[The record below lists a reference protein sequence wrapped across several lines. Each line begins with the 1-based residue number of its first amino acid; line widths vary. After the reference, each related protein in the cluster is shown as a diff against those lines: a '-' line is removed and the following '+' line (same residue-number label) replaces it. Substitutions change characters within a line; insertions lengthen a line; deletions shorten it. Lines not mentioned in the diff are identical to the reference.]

1 MSFIYNSV
9 KCEVRKLFFLKK
21 RMKNQFRYLFLQ
33 KFYKITALMI
43 LKIEFEN
50 FFSIKER
57 IRIDFRAANI
67 NTALARE
74 LGHNVMDW
82 NGVPILKSIG
92 LFGPNASGKSNILKA
107 INFCCRM
114 ILDSHLNNEGAI
126 FNFEPFK
133 FDGWQDKPSKF
144 LIDFVCDNV
153 EYEYSFEL
161 TKDRILA
168 ESLYHYPVGRR
179 AKIFVRDAD
188 NKYSFGTSVI
198 NKPTDV
204 VLNTSDKNLY
214 LSRASS
220 MNRELA
226 QRLYRYFMNQFLLG
240 LVNVNEMM
248 VLDSFNTY
256 KKVIL
261 KALEICDSDII
272 AIEARKEQIYAPA
285 AVAGQV
291 ELKLVDVLK
300 FKTFHRNQKDVMFDL
315 DMEES
320 DGTRKLFQTLL
331 RLLDVVKNRKGIMMD
346 EFDMGLHTRLAD
358 FILDLIHASEGS
370 QLLFSSH
377 NTNLIDVKRLRRDQI
392 VFVNKTEDGATEVYS
407 LYDFKDFRENMDAEK
422 GYIQGRFDAVPYI
435 DSSVESIK
443 QLLAE

>member
-1 MSFIYNSV
+1 MQE
-9 KCEVRKLFFLKK
+9 K
-21 RMKNQFRYLFLQ
+21 
-33 KFYKITALMI
+33 YKTSTKMI

-50 FFSIKER
+50 FFSIRDKV
-57 IRIDFRAANI
+57 RIDFRAANI

-82 NGVPILKSIG
+82 NGVPVLKSVG

-107 INFCCRM
+107 IDFCCRM
-114 ILDSHLNNEGAI
+114 ILNSHLYNEGTV

-133 FDGWQDKPSKF
+133 FDGWQNKTSKF
-144 LIDFVCDNV
+144 MIDFVCEGI

-161 TKDRILA
+161 TKTKVIS
-168 ESLYHYPVGRR
+168 ESLYHYPLGRR
-179 AKIFVRDAD
+179 AKVFLRAAD
-188 NKYSFGTSVI
+188 GKYSFGSGAI
-198 NKPTDV
+198 NKPSDV
-204 VLNTSDKNLY
+204 VLNTSDKNLF
-214 LSRASS
+214 LSRASL
-220 MNRELA
+220 MNREIA
-226 QRLYRYFMNQFLLG
+226 QKLYRYFLNQFLLG
-240 LVNVNEMM
+240 LVNVNELL

-261 KALEICDSDII
+261 KALEICDTDITD
-272 AIEARKEQIYAPA
+272 IEARKEQVPAPIA
-285 AVAGQV
+285 IPGQGD
-291 ELKLVDVLK
+291 LSFKLIDVLK
-300 FKTFHRNQKDVMFDL
+300 FKTIHRNQKDVMFDL
-315 DMEES
+315 DLEES
-320 DGTRKLFQTLL
+320 NGTRKLFQILI

-392 VFVNKTEDGATEVYS
+392 VFVNKSEDGATEVYS

-422 GYIQGRFDAVPYI
+422 GYIQGRFDAVPYV
-435 DSSVESIK
+435 DSSVDSIK
-443 QLLAE
+443 QLLEG

>member
-1 MSFIYNSV
+1 
-9 KCEVRKLFFLKK
+9 
-21 RMKNQFRYLFLQ
+21 
-33 KFYKITALMI
+33 MI

-50 FFSIKER
+50 FFSIR
-57 IRIDFRAANI
+57 DQVRIDFRAANI

-82 NGVPILKSIG
+82 NGVPVLKSVG

-107 INFCCRM
+107 IDFCCRM
-114 ILDSHLNNEGAI
+114 ILNSHLYNEGTV

-133 FDGWQDKPSKF
+133 FDGWQNKTSKF
-144 LIDFVCDNV
+144 MIDFVCEGI

-161 TKDRILA
+161 TKTKVIS
-168 ESLYHYPVGRR
+168 ESLYHYPLGRR
-179 AKIFVRDAD
+179 AKVFLRAAD
-188 NKYSFGTSVI
+188 GKYSFGSGAI
-198 NKPTDV
+198 NKPSDV
-204 VLNTSDKNLY
+204 VLNTSDKNLF
-214 LSRASS
+214 LSRASL
-220 MNRELA
+220 MNREIA
-226 QRLYRYFMNQFLLG
+226 QKLYRYFLNQFLLG
-240 LVNVNEMM
+240 LVNVNELL

-261 KALEICDSDII
+261 KALEICDTDITD
-272 AIEARKEQIYAPA
+272 IEARKEQVPAPIA
-285 AVAGQV
+285 IPGQGD
-291 ELKLVDVLK
+291 LSFKLIDVLK
-300 FKTFHRNQKDVMFDL
+300 FKTIHRNQKDVMFDL
-315 DMEES
+315 DLEES
-320 DGTRKLFQTLL
+320 NGTRKLFQILI

-392 VFVNKTEDGATEVYS
+392 VFVNKSEDGATEVYS

-422 GYIQGRFDAVPYI
+422 GYIQGRFDAVPYV
-435 DSSVESIK
+435 DSSVDSIK
-443 QLLAE
+443 QLLEG

>member
-1 MSFIYNSV
+1 
-9 KCEVRKLFFLKK
+9 
-21 RMKNQFRYLFLQ
+21 
-33 KFYKITALMI
+33 MI

-50 FFSIKER
+50 FFSIR
-57 IRIDFRAANI
+57 DQVRIDFRAANI
-67 NTALARE
+67 NTLLARE
-74 LGHNVMDW
+74 LGHNVLDW
-82 NGVPILKSIG
+82 NGVPVLKSVG

-114 ILDSHLNNEGAI
+114 ILDSHLNNEGTV

-133 FDGWQDKPSKF
+133 FDGRQEKPSKF

-161 TKDRILA
+161 TKTKILS

-179 AKIFVRDAD
+179 AKVFVRSVGD
-188 NKYSFGTSVI
+188 KYSFGTGVI
-198 NKPTDV
+198 HKPMDV
-204 VLNTSDKNLY
+204 VLNTGGKNLF

-220 MNRELA
+220 MNREIA
-226 QRLYRYFMNQFLLG
+226 QKLYRYFMNQFLLG

-261 KALEICDSDII
+261 KALEICDTDITD
-272 AIEARKEQIYAPA
+272 IEVRKEQIPAPIA
-285 AVAGQV
+285 IPGQG
-291 ELKLVDVLK
+291 ELTFQLVDVLK
-300 FKTFHRNQKDVMFDL
+300 FKTFHRNKKDVMFDL
-315 DMEES
+315 DLEES
-320 DGTRKLFQTLL
+320 NGTRKLFQILI
-331 RLLDVVKNRKGIMMD
+331 RLLDVVRNRKGIMMD

-422 GYIQGRFDAVPYI
+422 GYIQGRFDAVPYV
-435 DSSVESIK
+435 DSSVDSIK
-443 QLLAE
+443 QLLEILEN

>member
-1 MSFIYNSV
+1 MQKSYNIHI
-9 KCEVRKLFFLKK
+9 E
-21 RMKNQFRYLFLQ
+21 
-33 KFYKITALMI
+33 MI

-50 FFSIKER
+50 FFSIR
-57 IRIDFRAANI
+57 DLVRIDFRAANI

-82 NGVPILKSIG
+82 NGVPVLKSVG

-107 INFCCRM
+107 IDFCCRM
-114 ILDSHLNNEGAI
+114 ILNSHLYNEGAV

-144 LIDFVCDNV
+144 LIDFVCEGI

-161 TKDRILA
+161 TKTKIIS

-179 AKIFVRDAD
+179 AKIFLRDID
-188 NKYSFGTSVI
+188 GKYSFGTGVI
-198 NKPTDV
+198 SKPSDV
-204 VLNTSDKNLY
+204 VLNTSDKNLF

-220 MNRELA
+220 MNREIP
-226 QRLYRYFMNQFLLG
+226 QKLYRYFLNHFLLG
-240 LVNVNEMM
+240 LVNVNELM

-261 KALEICDSDII
+261 KALEICDTDITD
-272 AIEARKEQIYAPA
+272 IEARKEQVPSP
-285 AVAGQV
+285 VAIPGQG
-291 ELKLVDVLK
+291 ELSFTLVDVLK

-315 DMEES
+315 DLEES
-320 DGTRKLFQTLL
+320 SGTRKLFQILI
-331 RLLDVVKNRKGIMMD
+331 RLLDVVKNKKSIMMD

-392 VFVNKTEDGATEVYS
+392 VFVNKSEDGATEVYS

-422 GYIQGRFDAVPYI
+422 GYIQGRFDAVPYV
-435 DSSVESIK
+435 DSSVDSIK
-443 QLLAE
+443 QLLEG